1 MQSVCLGRISRNLI
15 WHRKDEEFAICLV
28 DDIKQ
33 KEYIK
38 STSVMLTWLYQEIV
52 IRKITPHKT
61 ATHNT

>member
-15 WHRKDEEFAICLV
+15 WPRKDEEFAIYLV
-28 DDIKQ
+28 DDTKQ

-52 IRKITPHKT
+52 IRKS
-61 ATHNT
+61 NFS